1 MELKTVNTFEQLA
14 SKYAIH
20 NLERE
25 TIVNTLVDMVMTDK
39 HHSLDR
45 STDGCKCAY
54 INFGNALTD
63 VVAKT
68 DFESKLMDY
77 LSSFNYN
84 FESGLSFKSAILEM
98 VRDELYTQIKQACD
112 DFETGY

>member
-63 VVAKT
+63 VIAKT
-68 DFESKLMDY
+68 DFENKLLDY
-77 LSSFNYN
+77 LSSFSYD
-84 FESGLSFKSAILEM
+84 FKSAALEM
-98 VRDELYTQIKQACD
+98 VKDELYTQIKQACD
-112 DFETGY
+112 DFEIGY